1 MKHPHSKNRS
11 GAVASAVL
19 ALTLGMPG
27 LTHAEVAVVV
37 SAKSAVGSLTP
48 EQVSAIFMGKN
59 NAFPGG
65 GTAVPIDQSEGAAP
79 RAEFYSK
86 VVGKDDAQMKAYWSR
101 IVFTGKGSP
110 PKDFANSAEI
120 KRQLAS
126 NPNAIGYIDK
136 AAVDAT
142 VKVVLS
148 AP

>member
-1 MKHPHSKNRS
+1 MKHPHSKNHS
-11 GAVASAVL
+11 GAVASALLML
-19 ALTLGMPG
+19 ALGLPG
-27 LTHAEVAVVV
+27 LVQAEVAVVV
-37 SAKSAVGSLTP
+37 SAKSAVTTLTP

-59 NAFPGG
+59 NSFPGG
-65 GTAVPIDQSEGAAP
+65 GAAVPIDQSEGAAP

-110 PKDFANSAEI
+110 PKDFSNSAEI

-126 NPNAIGYIDK
+126 NPNAIGYIEK

-142 VKVVLS
+142 VKVVFS